1 MRSIWPPQRLCSF
14 ALILLLSGCS
24 IRKSAF
30 KTIGSA
36 LSGAADEFARDE
48 DPELV
53 RGAIPFSLKVMETI
67 LKEDP
72 KNATLISGLA
82 KGFVSF
88 SYAFI
93 LQDADELDDK
103 DKIAAKA
110 ARDRATKLF
119 LRGRDYGLKYFT
131 LKNPNFAADL
141 KTNPKKAVSAMTKAD
156 VPMLFWTALGWA
168 GALSTSR
175 DFMMLPQIPQFEA
188 MLDRALELD
197 EAYDSGS
204 IHAFYITYEM
214 AKLTAKADTKAANA
228 KKHYDRALELGGGK
242 QVGPY
247 VSYAESVLV
256 PLKNRA
262 EFEST
267 LRQALKVDVNAAP
280 DSRVVNLVLQKRAR
294 WLLSRADKLFP
305 AR

>member
-1 MRSIWPPQRLCSF
+1 MRSISLRQKLCS
-14 ALILLLSGCS
+14 LLLLLALLPACS

-53 RGAIPFSLKVMETI
+53 RGAIPFSLKVMETV

-88 SYAFI
+88 SYGFI

-103 DKIAAKA
+103 DKVAAKA

-119 LRGRDYGLKYFT
+119 LRGRDYGMKYFA

-141 KTNPKKAVSAMTKAD
+141 KANPKKAVQSATKAD

-188 MLDRALELD
+188 MLERALELD

-204 IHAFYITYEM
+204 IHSFYITYEM
-214 AKLTAKADTKAANA
+214 AKLTAKADKATLA
-228 KKHYDRALELGGGK
+228 KKHFDRAMELAGGK
-242 QVGPY
+242 QAGPL

-256 PLKNRA
+256 PAKNRA

-267 LRQALKVDVNAAP
+267 LRQALKVDVNSAP
-280 DSRVVNLVLQKRAR
+280 DSRVLNLILQKRAR
-294 WLLSRADKLFP
+294 WLLNRADKLFA